1 MANIGL
7 DHFIDRFDGS
17 KYQRWFIHMEKKKFI
32 EKNNGTMLMVLQLN
46 LLILQIRL
54 FGTLKM

>member
-17 KYQRWFIHMEKKKFI
+17 NYQRWFTRVEMFSIK
-32 EKNNGTMLMVLQLN
+32 KNNGTTSMVL
-46 LLILQIRL
+46 
-54 FGTLKM
+54 

>member
-17 KYQRWFIHMEKKKFI
+17 NYEKWFTHVEMFSIK
-32 EKNNGTMLMVLQLN
+32 KNNGTMSMVLQLN
-46 LLILQIRL
+46 LLIL
-54 FGTLKM
+54 